1 VNENNKSNNLSL
13 SYFYFSFFSEPGEL
27 VEDGMYFEYQA
38 IPHLS
43 STPDI
48 DTAFEKIPNTESRVS
63 KGFQARVVSD
73 IIGFGTG
80 LHKSQKTSTLCT
92 LWSC

>member
-1 VNENNKSNNLSL
+1 MRISNNL
-13 SYFYFSFFSEPGEL
+13 SYFYFFSEPREL

-48 DTAFEKIPNTESRVS
+48 DTAFEKIPNAESRFS
-63 KGFQARVVSD
+63 KGFQARVISD
-73 IIGFGTG
+73 VIGFGTG